1 MGKRKVEESEQ
12 ERDGII
18 RKTGVAIADF
28 KDGKV
33 NQQRNVS
40 SV

>member
-1 MGKRKVEESEQ
+1 MGNRKVEESEQ

-28 KDGKV
+28 KDVKV

>member
-18 RKTGVAIADF
+18 RKTRVAIADF

-40 SV
+40 RV